1 MNTFMAMEVEKFFH
15 CSIVDSSLGLNN
27 NRPPPPPRAIP
38 TMIVEP
44 STFNIDRVPN
54 LQNNPVG
61 SNIQNRQVPLPQVI
75 LPTSQIQIDPTGL
88 PSSSARRIIVEAAAA
103 RQTVRRR

>member
-1 MNTFMAMEVEKFFH
+1 MVKDFFN
-15 CSIVDSSLGLNN
+15 CCFVDSSLGLDN
-27 NRPPPPPRAIP
+27 NRPPPPPRVIP

-54 LQNNPVG
+54 LHPVG

-103 RQTVRRR
+103 RQRQGQTVRRR

>member
-1 MNTFMAMEVEKFFH
+1 MVVQNVFH
-15 CSIVDSSLGLNN
+15 CCFVDSSLGLDN
-27 NRPPPPPRAIP
+27 NRPPPPPRVIP

-88 PSSSARRIIVEAAAA
+88 PSSSPRRIIVEAAAG
-103 RQTVRRR
+103 RQRQGQTVRRR